1 MNIEKGTVVKSLCGR
16 DKNNFFCVVDK
27 QGEYVLYCNGCARK
41 LEKPK
46 RKKVKHVQVTQV
58 KLQTESLQ
66 VNKHIYKALK
76 SLCLEE
82 E

>member
-1 MNIEKGTVVKSLCGR
+1 MNLEIGTVVKSLNGR
-16 DKNNFFCVVDK
+16 DKNKYFCVIDK
-27 QGEYVLYCNGCARK
+27 QGDYVLYCNGCARR

-46 RKKVKHVQVTQV
+46 RKKVKHVMVTQF
-58 KLQTESLQ
+58 KLQTETMQ

-76 SLCLEE
+76 GLCLEE

>member
-1 MNIEKGTVVKSLCGR
+1 MNLEIGTVVKSLNGR
-16 DKNNFFCVVDK
+16 DKNKYFCVVDIES
-27 QGEYVLYCNGCARK
+27 EYVLYCNGCARR

-46 RKKVKHVQVTQV
+46 RKKIKHIQVTQA

-66 VNKHIYKALK
+66 VNKHLYKALK
-76 SLCLEE
+76 NLNLEE